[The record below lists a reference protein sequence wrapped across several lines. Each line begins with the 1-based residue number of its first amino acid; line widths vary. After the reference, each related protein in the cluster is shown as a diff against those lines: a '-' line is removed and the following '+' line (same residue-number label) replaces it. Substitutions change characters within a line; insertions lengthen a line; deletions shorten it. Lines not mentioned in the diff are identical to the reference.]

1 MSALGVD
8 VHGTAVNSG
17 YRVNANVLFLLCS
30 LMPSRIQRE
39 VTGRFSLLPV
49 LVPSSVSS
57 KAHLLSSCPCHLH
70 HSHCCLCKAELCFS
84 FCSSSLLRVL
94 RSKQCGRAS
103 GAVVLCCLTLS
114 GEGDGQSHD
123 LVLLA
128 AG

>member
-1 MSALGVD
+1 MSALRVD
-8 VHGTAVNSG
+8 VNGTAVNSR

-39 VTGRFSLLPV
+39 VTGRFSLLPIFV
-49 LVPSSVSS
+49 LSSVSS
-57 KAHLLSSCPCHLH
+57 KVHLLSSCPCHLH
-70 HSHCCLCKAELCFS
+70 HSHRCLYKAELCFN
-84 FCSSSLLRVL
+84 FFSSSLLHVL
-94 RSKQCGRAS
+94 RSKHCGRAS

-123 LVLLA
+123 LVLLT